1 MQAQAAPDR
10 TTDFQGNFI
19 SDNIACVPLS
29 GAHFQADTR
38 KVHKILKIYL
48 LAETAEQWIT
58 SIEKR
63 TNGQDNFDALRL
75 HYSGEGIVSRRV
87 AVVDC
92 LQGTLDYN
100 SERALSL
107 NTFLGRLQKMFNI
120 FRDEEEP
127 MTYST
132 QVH

>member
-1 MQAQAAPDR
+1 MRDQASPDR
-10 TTDFQGNFI
+10 TTDFQEDFI
-19 SDNIACVPLS
+19 AETITCKPLS

-107 NTFLGRLQKMFNI
+107 NTFLDRLQKMFNI
-120 FRDEEEP
+120 FRDEGEQ
-127 MTYST
+127 MD
-132 QVH
+132 